1 MAKTYPQRAFMLP
14 PGATEL
20 IIVRHGASAA
30 AVPDQPFDLL
40 DGHSDPP
47 LAPEGEEQ
55 AQEVA
60 DRLAP
65 EPLGALFVTPLQRT
79 AQTAEPLVQRT
90 GLTPHVIEDL
100 REILLGDWEGGEFR
114 IRAANGDPIVH
125 RLFEEER
132 WDVIPGAERME
143 DFSAR
148 IAEGLNEAFDRT
160 GPDSRA
166 VAVLHGGVISEICHQ
181 VTGSRPFA
189 FIQVDNAS
197 ITRLVR
203 FPDGRR
209 LLRSFNAIDH
219 LRRNGGP
226 SA

>member
-1 MAKTYPQRAFMLP
+1 MAKTYPQRAFALP
-14 PGATEL
+14 PGGTEL
-20 IIVRHGASAA
+20 IVVRHGASAA
-30 AVPDQPFDLL
+30 AVPDEPFDLL

-60 DRLAP
+60 ERLEA
-65 EPLGALFVTPLQRT
+65 EPLTALFVTPLQRT
-79 AQTAEPLVQRT
+79 AQTAEPLAERT
-90 GLTPHVIEDL
+90 GLTPYIIDEL

-114 IRAANGDPIVH
+114 IRAANGDPIIH
-125 RLFEEER
+125 KLFQEER

-143 DFSAR
+143 HFTQR
-148 IAEGLNEAFDRT
+148 VREGLNEAFDRI
-160 GPDSRA
+160 GPDA
-166 VAVLHGGVISEICHQ
+166 TGAAVLHGGVISEICHQ

-197 ITRLVR
+197 ITRIVR
-203 FPDGRR
+203 FPDGR
-209 LLRSFNAIDH
+209 LMLRSFNAIDH
-219 LRRNGGP
+219 LSRNGRP

>member
-20 IIVRHGASAA
+20 IVVRHGASAA

-55 AQEVA
+55 ANQVA
-60 DRLAP
+60 DRLHS
-65 EPLGALFVTPLQRT
+65 EPLSAVFVTPLQRT
-79 AQTAEPLVQRT
+79 AQTAAPLAGRLGLEPT
-90 GLTPHVIEDL
+90 VIPQL

-125 RLFEEER
+125 KLFQEER

-148 IAEGLNEAFDRT
+148 IADGLNDAFDRT
-160 GPDSRA
+160 GPDARA

-197 ITRLVR
+197 ITRVVR
-203 FPDGRR
+203 FPDGRL

-219 LRRNGGP
+219 LSRNGRP

>member
-1 MAKTYPQRAFMLP
+1 MANTYPQRAFTLP

-30 AVPDQPFDLL
+30 AVPDEPFDLL

-47 LAPEGEEQ
+47 LAPEGEHQ
-55 AQEVA
+55 AQQVA
-60 DRLAP
+60 ERLEA
-65 EPLGALFVTPLQRT
+65 EPLSALFVTPLQRT
-79 AQTAEPLVQRT
+79 AQTAAPLAGRLGLEPS
-90 GLTPHVIEDL
+90 VIPQL

-114 IRAANGDPIVH
+114 IRAAHGDPIVH
-125 RLFEEER
+125 KLFEEER

-143 DFSAR
+143 HFSAR
-148 IAEGLNEAFDRT
+148 IADGLNEAFDRT
-160 GPDSRA
+160 GPDA
-166 VAVLHGGVISEICHQ
+166 TGMAVLHGGVISEICHQ

-203 FPDGRR
+203 FADGRL

-219 LRRNGGP
+219 LSRNGGP

>member
-1 MAKTYPQRAFMLP
+1 MAKTYPQRAFALP
-14 PGATEL
+14 SGATEL
-20 IIVRHGASAA
+20 IVVRHGASAA
-30 AVPDQPFDLL
+30 AVPDEPFDLV

-55 AQEVA
+55 AERVA
-60 DRLAP
+60 ARLAD
-65 EPLGALFVTPLQRT
+65 EPLAALFVTPLQRT
-79 AQTAEPLVQRT
+79 KQTAAPLAARLKVEPI
-90 GLTPHVIEDL
+90 VIPQL

-125 RLFEEER
+125 KLFQEER

-148 IAEGLNEAFDRT
+148 IADGLNETFNIA
-160 GPDSRA
+160 GPDARA

-181 VTGSRPFA
+181 VTASRPFA

-197 ITRLVR
+197 ITRIVR
-203 FPDGRR
+203 FPDGRL

-219 LRRNGGP
+219 LSRNGGP